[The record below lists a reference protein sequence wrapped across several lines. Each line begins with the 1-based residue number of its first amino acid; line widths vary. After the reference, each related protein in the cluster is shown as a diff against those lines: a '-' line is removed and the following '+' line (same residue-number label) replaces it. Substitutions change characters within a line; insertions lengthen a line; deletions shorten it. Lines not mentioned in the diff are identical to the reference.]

1 MFHHGLLAHLDLLP
15 RDEETTVREFV
26 SWLFLILAGVVG
38 LTLLIFACAILIVV
52 LVGVWKMINEGDDDG
67 SESDS

>member
-1 MFHHGLLAHLDLLP
+1 M
-15 RDEETTVREFV
+15 REFV

-38 LTLLIFACAILIVV
+38 LTLLIFACAILIIVIA
-52 LVGVWKMINEGDDDG
+52 GVWKMINEGDDHG

>member
-1 MFHHGLLAHLDLLP
+1 LAHLDLLP

-38 LTLLIFACAILIVV
+38 LTLLIFACAILIIVIA
-52 LVGVWKMINEGDDDG
+52 GVWKMINEGDDNG

>member
-1 MFHHGLLAHLDLLP
+1 LAHLDLLP

-38 LTLLIFACAILIVV
+38 LTLLIFACAILIIVIA
-52 LVGVWKMINEGDDDG
+52 GVWKMINEGDDHG

>member
-52 LVGVWKMINEGDDDG
+52 LVGVWKMINEGDDNG
-67 SESDS
+67 PESDS